1 MKELHHKED
10 SSAAVPAYTM
20 TINWFD
26 VTELKRDFKRQN
38 MQRKNTEKQIT
49 WNNLGGS
56 PFAHHLALRMSM
68 VRAHISCMRIDKRSN
83 TNNTYK
89 NSDTVVSLTSTL
101 SNERQPQD
109 SQRKCACRT
118 AQNTNKCDSKIA
130 IKSCLIENHS
140 MPRMKRICTEV
151 EGVPPRSH
159 STLIY
164 GMCLAELRWHFKLAI
179 MLHMYRSCS
188 WC

>member
-1 MKELHHKED
+1 MISKGKICREKTQKSKLREITLE
-10 SSAAVPAYTM
+10 AVPLRT
-20 TINWFD
+20 T
-26 VTELKRDFKRQN
+26 
-38 MQRKNTEKQIT
+38 
-49 WNNLGGS
+49 
-56 PFAHHLALRMSM
+56 LALRMSM

-164 GMCLAELRWHFKLAI
+164 GMCLAELR
-179 MLHMYRSCS
+179 
-188 WC
+188 